1 MVKGAAWMVSF
12 KLVERSLG
20 LISTIVLARLLV
32 PADFGIV
39 AMASSTIA
47 VLSLLGAF
55 SLDVVLIQKQDAT
68 RDHYNTAWTLKML
81 TNTLIAA
88 LVALI
93 AMPTARFFSEPRVEY
108 VIYGLAVAAFV
119 QGFENIGIVA
129 FRKELAL
136 HKEFKFLLAKK
147 LVGVIVGVTLAFI
160 LRSYWALV
168 AGSIASRVAGVA
180 LSYLVHSF
188 RPRLSLAARHELMS
202 FSKWLF
208 LNNILFVGIHR
219 APDFVIGRLGGPTM
233 LGVYNLSSEI
243 ANLPT
248 SELAAPVNRAVF
260 PGYARMAGVQ
270 ESLRT
275 GFLGVV
281 ASMALLAI
289 PAAAGLAALADLLV
303 PVLLG
308 SRWSECIPIIQ
319 ILSVQGL
326 LMALQT
332 NQGYVFIAT
341 GKPSTATRLA
351 MWRLVIL
358 VPSLVVGASLD
369 GSKGAAWAAL
379 ATVLVMSPFSQV
391 AIFRALNLRLK
402 DYGPILWRPLLGVG
416 CMLLTIVL
424 WRQWLDA
431 LAPPGGQL
439 TILLTSVLI
448 GATSYAAAVLLLWHV
463 AGRPIGPES
472 HAIVMVTA
480 KLRRARPA
488 EEGASAK

>member
-1 MVKGAAWMVSF
+1 
-12 KLVERSLG
+12 
-20 LISTIVLARLLV
+20 
-32 PADFGIV
+32 
-39 AMASSTIA
+39 
-47 VLSLLGAF
+47 
-55 SLDVVLIQKQDAT
+55 
-68 RDHYNTAWTLKML
+68 
-81 TNTLIAA
+81 
-88 LVALI
+88 
-93 AMPTARFFSEPRVEY
+93 
-108 VIYGLAVAAFV
+108 
-119 QGFENIGIVA
+119 
-129 FRKELAL
+129 
-136 HKEFKFLLAKK
+136 
-147 LVGVIVGVTLAFI
+147 
-160 LRSYWALV
+160 
-168 AGSIASRVAGVA
+168 
-180 LSYLVHSF
+180 
-188 RPRLSLAARHELMS
+188 
-202 FSKWLF
+202 
-208 LNNILFVGIHR
+208 
-219 APDFVIGRLGGPTM
+219 
-233 LGVYNLSSEI
+233 
-243 ANLPT
+243 
-248 SELAAPVNRAVF
+248 
-260 PGYARMAGVQ
+260 
-270 ESLRT
+270 
-275 GFLGVV
+275 
-281 ASMALLAI
+281 
-289 PAAAGLAALADLLV
+289 
-303 PVLLG
+303 
-308 SRWSECIPIIQ
+308 
-319 ILSVQGL
+319 
-326 LMALQT
+326 MALQT

-341 GKPSTATRLA
+341 GQPSTATRLA